1 MAAFSDEKSQK
12 SIKEII
18 LVFSDIDVKI
28 TALTECSA
36 EDFLSL
42 NNYLKK
48 FYQDAKVISG
58 QTEQIYDIIAG
69 NQHDKFFEEL
79 LNVQYSLNSRIN
91 MFKNKILKSI
101 RGLEKML
108 TLVQLQTKPVP
119 NADMI
124 KLLTNYYKLVVLMK
138 HLHVFLLVPNVN
150 ILGEHTTEV
159 FI

>member
-1 MAAFSDEKSQK
+1 MATFNDEKSQK

-58 QTEQIYDIIAG
+58 QTEQSDKARGMGIYSAVS
-69 NQHDKFFEEL
+69 
-79 LNVQYSLNSRIN
+79 VQ
-91 MFKNKILKSI
+91 
-101 RGLEKML
+101 
-108 TLVQLQTKPVP
+108 
-119 NADMI
+119 A
-124 KLLTNYYKLVVLMK
+124 
-138 HLHVFLLVPNVN
+138 
-150 ILGEHTTEV
+150 
-159 FI
+159 